1 MNINEIKII
10 EEIKYKDLLKNN
22 YLGCLTVI
30 YNVEK
35 IGKRYFKERK
45 KNEDYVLW
53 LEIIKESKK
62 IYGLRENLA
71 YYRVLNNSRSSNKI
85 DAAKDRWN
93 IYRKVENLSL
103 LKSIYYFIN
112 YVIVALKKQNKV
124 IKLVLKYKIK
134 I

>member
-1 MNINEIKII
+1 M
-10 EEIKYKDLLKNN
+10 
-22 YLGCLTVI
+22 GCLTVI

-35 IGKRYFKERK
+35 IGKRYFKEKK

-112 YVIVALKKQNKV
+112 YVIVALKKTK
-124 IKLVLKYKIK
+124 
-134 I
+134 